1 MCGNT
6 EYLIYYVYD
15 ETGLPIGLKYRT
27 SAYEA
32 GVFDCFFFE
41 KNLQGDIIGVYN
53 STGKRIG
60 TYTYDAWGNFNY
72 SFASGNTALENRIVF
87 RLNPFRYRG
96 YYYDVETGYYYLQ
109 SRYYNPEWGRF
120 LNADGYVSTGAGM
133 LGYNMFVYANNNPV
147 MFVDPTGEAWWHW
160 ALAAA
165 VVVACAA
172 ATVATCG
179 MSLGGAAMAIS
190 MVASGSA
197 ALTTASTVAA
207 AATIGSSIALAG
219 MAIDAAINSSSADE
233 FANHG
238 NMSTVF
244 ITGGGGI
251 IGAGYGYIT
260 GRNINKSIFPTDK
273 TRINHIFSDKEGHVA
288 DTPKNREL
296 LTKLS
301 VPKNYV
307 GTDGWG
313 NQWYSKILKDGRQAW
328 SESRNGIVWDGGI
341 NSSPLPWDP
350 NTGYKRP

>member
-41 KNLQGDIIGVYN
+41 KNLQGDIIAVYN

-60 TYTYDAWGNFNY
+60 SYTYDAWGNFNY
-72 SFASGNTALENRIVF
+72 SLASGNTALETRIVF

-96 YYYDVETGYYYLQ
+96 YYYDVETGLYYLQ
-109 SRYYNPEWGRF
+109 RRYYNPEWGRF

-207 AATIGSSIALAG
+207 AATIGSALTLGALAVS
-219 MAIDAAINSSSADE
+219 AAANSSTIEDFNDQGDWNVVAVTSMGAAVGGASGYAIARSTIPARGKVTYGTSRAALSGADPNSRYIQYDQ
-233 FANHG
+233 ATGKIRSDTVYDAYG
-238 NMSTVF
+238 NWRSRIDYMHSHNIDGTPQCPHMHL
-244 ITGGGGI
+244 
-251 IGAGYGYIT
+251 APYIDDN
-260 GRNINKSIFPTDK
+260 GMPI
-273 TRINHIFSDKEGHVA
+273 
-288 DTPKNREL
+288 
-296 LTKLS
+296 
-301 VPKNYV
+301 
-307 GTDGWG
+307 
-313 NQWYSKILKDGRQAW
+313 GRQTV
-328 SESRNGIVWDGGI
+328 I
-341 NSSPLPWDP
+341 PW
-350 NTGYKRP
+350 G